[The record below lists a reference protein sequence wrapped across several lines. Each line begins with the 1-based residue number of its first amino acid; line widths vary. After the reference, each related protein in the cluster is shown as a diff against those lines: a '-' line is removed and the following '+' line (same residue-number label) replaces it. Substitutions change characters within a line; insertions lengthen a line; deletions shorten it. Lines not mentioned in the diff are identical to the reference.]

1 MERTVELVCL
11 NHNKVAMVREDIISA
26 IVLGNTTKEGV
37 TVQMTLVH
45 KVCTHTG
52 SRCLSMCSS
61 KAKTLMCS
69 GECAENLCTF
79 LNLKAI
85 LAEVNQFSM
94 LRRDGRCVDYQR

>member
-26 IVLGNTTKEGV
+26 IVLGYTTKEGI

-52 SRCLSMCSS
+52 SRCLSMCSC
-61 KAKTLMCS
+61 KAKTLMCAHLMHQS
-69 GECAENLCTF
+69 HLDCNAF
-79 LNLKAI
+79 LGGISKNYGTNYI
-85 LAEVNQFSM
+85 LSDHSDFV
-94 LRRDGRCVDYQR
+94 V

>member
-45 KVCTHTG
+45 KMCTHTG
-52 SRCLSMCSS
+52 SRCFSMCSS
-61 KAKTLMCS
+61 KAKTLMCA

-85 LAEVNQFSM
+85 LTEVNQLSVV
-94 LRRDGRCVDYQR
+94 RRDGRCVDYQR